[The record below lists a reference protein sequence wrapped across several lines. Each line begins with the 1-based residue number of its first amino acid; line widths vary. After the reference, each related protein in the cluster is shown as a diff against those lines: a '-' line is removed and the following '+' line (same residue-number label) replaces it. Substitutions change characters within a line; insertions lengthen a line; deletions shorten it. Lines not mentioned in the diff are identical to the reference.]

1 MNLEKDKLKNEA
13 WQVKRHNKK
22 TVKEL
27 MTNLNEWLFDN
38 FLNYFKQ
45 NEPNMKRLLD
55 IPELKEI
62 ELQEIGRMDKD
73 HIRMSFELN
82 NFEWSLRQL
91 LLKNWFKKDDV
102 KSWKDWIRIILYG
115 ANLQIVIKT

>member
-1 MNLEKDKLKNEA
+1 MNLEKDKLENEA

-22 TVKEL
+22 TIKEL

-55 IPELKEI
+55 IPEQK
-62 ELQEIGRMDKD
+62 
-73 HIRMSFELN
+73 
-82 NFEWSLRQL
+82 
-91 LLKNWFKKDDV
+91 KN
-102 KSWKDWIRIILYG
+102 RITRNRSYG
-115 ANLQIVIKT
+115 QRSYTNVFRIK